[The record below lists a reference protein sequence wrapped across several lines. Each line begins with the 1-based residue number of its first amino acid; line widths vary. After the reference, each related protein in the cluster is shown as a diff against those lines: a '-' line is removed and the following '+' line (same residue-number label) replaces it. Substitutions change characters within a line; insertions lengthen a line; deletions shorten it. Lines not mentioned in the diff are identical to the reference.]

1 MDGIFFV
8 VDAGDLQRLSV
19 AQEVLQEM
27 ARHPG
32 LYGRQIPLII
42 LSNKQD
48 LAEKVDEVTLRQIL
62 QVERLKNLNT
72 SMRFYVKDTIG
83 LTCQGINECF
93 QMFEGQ
99 I

>member
-8 VDAGDLQRLSV
+8 IDASDLQRLSV

-32 LYGRQIPLII
+32 LINRQIPLII

-48 LAEKVDEVTLRQIL
+48 LPDKVDELQLRQIL
-62 QVERLKNLNT
+62 QVERLKNLNQ
-72 SMRFYVKDTIG
+72 SIKFYVKDTIG
-83 LTCQGINECF
+83 ITC
-93 QMFEGQ
+93 
-99 I
+99 